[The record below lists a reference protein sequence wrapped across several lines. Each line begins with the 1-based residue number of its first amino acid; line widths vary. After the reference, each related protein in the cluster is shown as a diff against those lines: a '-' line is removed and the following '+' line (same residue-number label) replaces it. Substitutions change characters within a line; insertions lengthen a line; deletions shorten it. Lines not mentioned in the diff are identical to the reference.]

1 MLINLKVKTLDAQ
14 THEFSVDNEITVREF
29 KDKIAEKTNIAA
41 EQQRIIYCGR
51 VLADEKQLK
60 TYDVEGKVVHV
71 AERPPPSQRG
81 PSTSSS
87 QNNDVPRETRTAT
100 RGMRGS
106 PLFRALD
113 GLVVGTMA
121 IPVNSNIS
129 NGQMRVNPFTS
140 SSSFCM
146 NRITV
151 ARHMLDC
158 ANNIANYLEDPQR
171 GLNNT
176 PLDILTRGRW
186 TMESTV
192 VEVGISAADLPTDP
206 TQNIMEMVHG
216 AVSAA
221 MQRQERNPNNVEN
234 PAENNLT
241 INTLPTTR
249 LIIEDA
255 HSEDDSPVDAEPN
268 ANGNAAEGASP
279 TTPTENTDNANTA
292 TSNGGSTDT
301 PRRTRTQVL
310 AEVVEQMRRVQER
323 LNPFIARFYTL
334 LHEDPTFEENDT
346 TGREEAQRLYDR
358 VSEALHYM
366 SHAQHAISD
375 LMLDVSQATPRHL
388 TCRPILVE
396 QSGYVTS
403 NNYIMASAAAQAA
416 ATARQQNANN
426 TRNNRYRP
434 ASTSTLTTNNDSS
447 SANNTENTGM
457 GTAHVAIVPIPTNA
471 DNVVEDPVDE
481 PIIEVMPPTQASSV
495 NIEGQ
500 GNANNRTLTSANAL
514 SQLMQEYFNANVPGE
529 NAVHVQINA
538 PNILAISTR
547 PLDQQEELLTNNVSD
562 TDQNDASSPT
572 GANDSNATTTTGD
585 QARVTTATLPTTSTQ
600 TRSTSRPQLQIG
612 NLPQGRLMPYGMLSS
627 FDRFLPCNSHHIRE
641 NTDNNAN
648 GGSSRSRGVA
658 VTSRRPRRH
667 IIARR
672 SGNGS
677 NIVSIRNM
685 FPQTLTS
692 IFHRNA
698 ATPTTTNAADNAS
711 QRNLRTQ
718 LLNFLNEFVFSGESI
733 NADTIPNAVNRAV
746 TWFLGSLMYLPQYEK
761 PEYDSRDSLS
771 NILRRTL
778 PVFFNLMNDNQ
789 LNLLEFEQRLKRLC
803 EDIIK
808 RLYSVLTVCVG
819 ESNAEQLW
827 AQLMRLLLVPLRSKF
842 RDEAL
847 QFLCVYI
854 NTAVPTT
861 TDTVDAEQFLVLRN
875 APSNDVDVP
884 IPMETDVDII
894 EINGTSSEL
903 ANIVDDQACTEN
915 ETPADPLPN
924 VIVGT
929 EPWHNTFPN
938 EWLPVLT
945 RDVQTQSETD
955 NTQPPFSDA
964 YISGMSA
971 KRRKLIQT
979 TKPSSETNA
988 LLADNVRNAIT
999 AVGVTSSTASN
1010 LPQSV
1015 DEITSSI
1022 ASDATVQ
1029 ASFVE
1034 AVRTNVRDRLK
1045 KDPDYKP
1052 EKYPQTA
1059 KFINK

>member
-1 MLINLKVKTLDAQ
+1 
-14 THEFSVDNEITVREF
+14 
-29 KDKIAEKTNIAA
+29 
-41 EQQRIIYCGR
+41 
-51 VLADEKQLK
+51 
-60 TYDVEGKVVHV
+60 
-71 AERPPPSQRG
+71 
-81 PSTSSS
+81 
-87 QNNDVPRETRTAT
+87 
-100 RGMRGS
+100 
-106 PLFRALD
+106 
-113 GLVVGTMA
+113 MA

-221 MQRQERNPNNVEN
+221 MQRQ
-234 PAENNLT
+234 
-241 INTLPTTR
+241 
-249 LIIEDA
+249 DA

-292 TSNGGSTDT
+292 TSNGGSNDT

-500 GNANNRTLTSANAL
+500 GNGGIAEITL
-514 SQLMQEYFNANVPGE
+514 
-529 NAVHVQINA
+529 
-538 PNILAISTR
+538 
-547 PLDQQEELLTNNVSD
+547 
-562 TDQNDASSPT
+562 
-572 GANDSNATTTTGD
+572 
-585 QARVTTATLPTTSTQ
+585 
-600 TRSTSRPQLQIG
+600 
-612 NLPQGRLMPYGMLSS
+612 
-627 FDRFLPCNSHHIRE
+627 
-641 NTDNNAN
+641 
-648 GGSSRSRGVA
+648 
-658 VTSRRPRRH
+658 
-667 IIARR
+667 
-672 SGNGS
+672 
-677 NIVSIRNM
+677 
-685 FPQTLTS
+685 
-692 IFHRNA
+692 
-698 ATPTTTNAADNAS
+698 
-711 QRNLRTQ
+711 
-718 LLNFLNEFVFSGESI
+718 
-733 NADTIPNAVNRAV
+733 
-746 TWFLGSLMYLPQYEK
+746 
-761 PEYDSRDSLS
+761 
-771 NILRRTL
+771 
-778 PVFFNLMNDNQ
+778 Q
-789 LNLLEFEQRLKRLC
+789 LNGR
-803 EDIIK
+803 
-808 RLYSVLTVCVG
+808 
-819 ESNAEQLW
+819 
-827 AQLMRLLLVPLRSKF
+827 
-842 RDEAL
+842 
-847 QFLCVYI
+847 
-854 NTAVPTT
+854 
-861 TDTVDAEQFLVLRN
+861 
-875 APSNDVDVP
+875 PS
-884 IPMETDVDII
+884 I
-894 EINGTSSEL
+894 GTL
-903 ANIVDDQACTEN
+903 
-915 ETPADPLPN
+915 
-924 VIVGT
+924 
-929 EPWHNTFPN
+929 
-938 EWLPVLT
+938 
-945 RDVQTQSETD
+945 
-955 NTQPPFSDA
+955 
-964 YISGMSA
+964 
-971 KRRKLIQT
+971 
-979 TKPSSETNA
+979 
-988 LLADNVRNAIT
+988 
-999 AVGVTSSTASN
+999 
-1010 LPQSV
+1010 
-1015 DEITSSI
+1015 
-1022 ASDATVQ
+1022 
-1029 ASFVE
+1029 
-1034 AVRTNVRDRLK
+1034 
-1045 KDPDYKP
+1045 
-1052 EKYPQTA
+1052 
-1059 KFINK
+1059 

>member
-1 MLINLKVKTLDAQ
+1 
-14 THEFSVDNEITVREF
+14 
-29 KDKIAEKTNIAA
+29 
-41 EQQRIIYCGR
+41 
-51 VLADEKQLK
+51 
-60 TYDVEGKVVHV
+60 
-71 AERPPPSQRG
+71 
-81 PSTSSS
+81 
-87 QNNDVPRETRTAT
+87 
-100 RGMRGS
+100 
-106 PLFRALD
+106 
-113 GLVVGTMA
+113 MA
-121 IPVNSNIS
+121 IPS

-292 TSNGGSTDT
+292 TSNGGSNDT

-500 GNANNRTLTSANAL
+500 GNGGIAEITL
-514 SQLMQEYFNANVPGE
+514 
-529 NAVHVQINA
+529 
-538 PNILAISTR
+538 
-547 PLDQQEELLTNNVSD
+547 
-562 TDQNDASSPT
+562 
-572 GANDSNATTTTGD
+572 
-585 QARVTTATLPTTSTQ
+585 
-600 TRSTSRPQLQIG
+600 
-612 NLPQGRLMPYGMLSS
+612 
-627 FDRFLPCNSHHIRE
+627 
-641 NTDNNAN
+641 
-648 GGSSRSRGVA
+648 
-658 VTSRRPRRH
+658 
-667 IIARR
+667 
-672 SGNGS
+672 
-677 NIVSIRNM
+677 
-685 FPQTLTS
+685 
-692 IFHRNA
+692 
-698 ATPTTTNAADNAS
+698 
-711 QRNLRTQ
+711 
-718 LLNFLNEFVFSGESI
+718 
-733 NADTIPNAVNRAV
+733 
-746 TWFLGSLMYLPQYEK
+746 
-761 PEYDSRDSLS
+761 
-771 NILRRTL
+771 
-778 PVFFNLMNDNQ
+778 Q
-789 LNLLEFEQRLKRLC
+789 LNGR
-803 EDIIK
+803 
-808 RLYSVLTVCVG
+808 
-819 ESNAEQLW
+819 
-827 AQLMRLLLVPLRSKF
+827 
-842 RDEAL
+842 
-847 QFLCVYI
+847 
-854 NTAVPTT
+854 
-861 TDTVDAEQFLVLRN
+861 
-875 APSNDVDVP
+875 PS
-884 IPMETDVDII
+884 I
-894 EINGTSSEL
+894 GTL
-903 ANIVDDQACTEN
+903 
-915 ETPADPLPN
+915 
-924 VIVGT
+924 
-929 EPWHNTFPN
+929 
-938 EWLPVLT
+938 
-945 RDVQTQSETD
+945 
-955 NTQPPFSDA
+955 
-964 YISGMSA
+964 
-971 KRRKLIQT
+971 
-979 TKPSSETNA
+979 
-988 LLADNVRNAIT
+988 
-999 AVGVTSSTASN
+999 
-1010 LPQSV
+1010 
-1015 DEITSSI
+1015 
-1022 ASDATVQ
+1022 
-1029 ASFVE
+1029 
-1034 AVRTNVRDRLK
+1034 
-1045 KDPDYKP
+1045 
-1052 EKYPQTA
+1052 
-1059 KFINK
+1059 